1 MKAFKHIKF
10 IVGIL
15 SAVVFT
21 ERASAQFMPVVYDN
35 NYGKTYQFTMAA
47 ADFQNGDVVIAGTEA
62 ESMLLVWLDREGEPR
77 FSKRFASTEFSEI
90 TSIEAIDDER
100 VLVVGSCALAPRET
114 SGATGRAMV
123 IDSRGTVLRSVSVG
137 DNGATLSAGRLLPN
151 GTLILAGSTPSAGE
165 RSGMVCKV
173 DASGKIVYTYVAS
186 TGELCEWFDVHGSRT
201 EYVNAAFTSVNKEG
215 SSVIRL
221 DDLGKPYFITV
232 LPDPTFKIEK
242 MVNGYENDLFLVG
255 QGQQSGGAVIKIR
268 QEGDIVFER
277 RIVPASADSRLDH
290 MILCPSGEVLVG
302 GNDSQ
307 NTYFTLLRNDGTV
320 VATNMGDGVVSAMAV
335 NPANGDCLVS
345 TYSAADGRGRIV
357 KTSRQG
363 YRLYDKVTAANY
375 NTMFINANGDLLLG
389 SSQTGRLSMLS
400 ALGELLFDR
409 YVIENTPSQFADV
422 YLPTTGEALFL
433 GADSRIAKLA
443 HGVYVSDILVNKPIN
458 GHVSATFT
466 VTVSGYSFSKEGSPL
481 PVSVAYRTRPISAT
495 EGVNFNAVAGTISFV
510 PSADGSDRYLNKFTV
525 EVPVNANDFLEGSRT
540 FALDLSDIKHS
551 YLIKSSSVAT
561 IADQPAIVKVI
572 GITPG
577 IEGEKDIVYE
587 LGIFKRDDTRLTNR
601 TAADIVVDGIY
612 GTGSSDNLDFDMGR
626 KPRLTIA
633 SGRHSGTFHVETFED
648 TRYESV
654 KTVVVNFDIIHAMSD
669 TDVSFGASQISC
681 SGMLYDQAAMV
692 AIESLGDRIKRTND
706 VVNGLFKI
714 SLIRA
719 SDGALLTNN
728 SGADIILDASISEA
742 STARHGEDFVVTNAH
757 SLRIAGDG
765 RSSTVN
771 LNGLVLYTPA
781 TDPKSVVVTLR
792 GVQAGAQAGPLSI
805 AKDKDTA
812 QFKILNN

>member
-1 MKAFKHIKF
+1 
-10 IVGIL
+10 V
-15 SAVVFT
+15 
-21 ERASAQFMPVVYDN
+21 
-35 NYGKTYQFTMAA
+35 
-47 ADFQNGDVVIAGTEA
+47 
-62 ESMLLVWLDREGEPR
+62 
-77 FSKRFASTEFSEI
+77 
-90 TSIEAIDDER
+90 EAIDDQR
-100 VLVVGSCALAPRET
+100 VLVIGRRNLAPRENA
-114 SGATGRAMV
+114 GATGRAMV
-123 IDSRGTVLRSVSVG
+123 IDRRGTIERSVTVG
-137 DNGATLSAGRLLPN
+137 GNDAILYAGRLLPN
-151 GTLILAGSTPSAGE
+151 GTLILAGSTPSANG

-173 DASGKIVYTYVAS
+173 NAAGKTVYTYIAS
-186 TGELCEWFDVHGSRT
+186 TGELCEWFDVQGSRT
-201 EYVNAAFTSVNKEG
+201 EYVNAAFTSVDREG

-221 DDLGKPYFITV
+221 DDNGKPFFITV

-255 QGQQSGGAVIKIR
+255 EGQQSGGAVIKIR

-277 RIVPASADSRLDH
+277 RIVPASAHTRLNQ
-290 MILCPSGEVLVG
+290 MILCPSGEVLAG
-302 GNDSQ
+302 GNDAQ

-345 TYSAADGRGRIV
+345 TYSEADGRGRIV

-389 SSQTGRLSMLS
+389 SAQTGRLSMLS

-409 YVIENTPSQFADV
+409 YVVENTPTHFKDV

-433 GADSRIAKLA
+433 GADSRVAKLA
-443 HGVYVSDILVNKPIN
+443 HGIYVSDILVNKPIN

-466 VTVSGYSFSKEGSPL
+466 VTVSGYSFSQEGSPL
-481 PVSVAYRTRPISAT
+481 PVSVAYRTRPMSAT

-510 PSADGSDRYLNKFTV
+510 PSTDGSDRYLNKFTV
-525 EVPVNANDFLEGSRT
+525 EVPVNANDLLEGSRT
-540 FALDLSDIKHS
+540 FALDLSDVKHS
-551 YLIKSSSVAT
+551 YLIKSSSIAT
-561 IADQPAIVKVI
+561 ITDQPAIVKVI

-577 IEGEKDIVYE
+577 VEGEKDIVYE
-587 LGIFKRDDTRLTNR
+587 LGIFKRDNTRLTNR

-612 GTGSSDNLDFDMGR
+612 GTGSADHLDFDMGR

-633 SGRHSGTFHVETFED
+633 SGQHSGTFHVVTLED
-648 TRYESV
+648 TRYETA
-654 KTVVVNFDIIHAMSD
+654 KTVVLDFDTIHAMSD

-681 SGMLYDQAAMV
+681 PGMLYDQAAMV

-728 SGADIILDASISEA
+728 SGADILLDASISEA
-742 STARHGEDFVVTNAH
+742 GTARHGEDFVITNAH

-771 LNGLVLYTPA
+771 LNGLVLYTPD
-781 TDPKSVVVTLR
+781 TETKSVAVSLR

-805 AKDKDTA
+805 AADRDAA
-812 QFKILNN
+812 QFRILNN